1 MLRVVLGGRWAAQVS
16 TNPLGSEMSD
26 VVSIGG
32 PVEQI
37 DGQLQ
42 LRIPLDAGG
51 RQLIECSRGIASV
64 QGEFLVVSIQPWLAE
79 KLGLFAGSSV
89 IVHNKDGKFNIQSND
104 PRA

>member
-1 MLRVVLGGRWAAQVS
+1 MQ
-16 TNPLGSEMSD
+16 D

-37 DGQLQ
+37 DGRLQ

-51 RQLIECSRGIASV
+51 RQLVECSRGIASV
-64 QGEFLVVSIQPWLAE
+64 DGDFLVVVIQPWLAE
-79 KLGLFAGSSV
+79 KLGLLPGSSV
-89 IVHNKDGKFNIQSND
+89 VVHNQDGKFNIQSND